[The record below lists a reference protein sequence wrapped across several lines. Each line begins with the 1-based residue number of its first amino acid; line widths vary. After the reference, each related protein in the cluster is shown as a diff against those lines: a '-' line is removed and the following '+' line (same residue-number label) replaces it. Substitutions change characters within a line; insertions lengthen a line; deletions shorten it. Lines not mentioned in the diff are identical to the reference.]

1 MEQISG
7 IEKSIQEQI
16 LDKMISNL
24 KKNKSLEDGFLE
36 ELKGVNLTKV
46 SDVKE
51 ILTKSFKKD
60 EDSKTGN

>member
-1 MEQISG
+1 MEEKSE

-16 LDKMISNL
+16 LDKMISKL
-24 KKNKSLEDGFLE
+24 KENKSMEDGFLE
-36 ELKGVNLTKV
+36 ELKNVNLTKV

>member
-1 MEQISG
+1 MEEKSE

-16 LDKMISNL
+16 LDKMISKL
-24 KKNKSLEDGFLE
+24 KEKKSLEDGFLE
-36 ELKGVNLTKV
+36 ELTGVDLTKV

>member
-1 MEQISG
+1 MEEKSE

-16 LDKMISNL
+16 LDKMISKL
-24 KKNKSLEDGFLE
+24 KEKKSLEDGFQE
-36 ELKGVNLTKV
+36 ELKGVDLTKV

>member
-1 MEQISG
+1 MEEQPE

-16 LDKMISNL
+16 IDKMISKL
-24 KKNKSLEDGFLE
+24 REEKSLEDGFLG
-36 ELKGVNLTKV
+36 ELKEVDLTKV

>member
-1 MEQISG
+1 MEEKSE

-16 LDKMISNL
+16 LDKMISKL
-24 KKNKSLEDGFLE
+24 KENKSLEDGFLE
-36 ELKGVNLTKV
+36 ELKGVDLTKV

-51 ILTKSFKKD
+51 ILTKSFYKD

>member
-1 MEQISG
+1 MEEKAE

-16 LDKMISNL
+16 LDKMISKL
-24 KKNKSLEDGFLE
+24 KEKKSLEDGFLE
-36 ELKGVNLTKV
+36 ELKDVDLTKV

>member
-1 MEQISG
+1 MEVKSV

-16 LDKMISNL
+16 LDKMISKL
-24 KKNKSLEDGFLE
+24 KERKSLEDGFLG
-36 ELKGVNLTKV
+36 ELKGVDLTKA

>member
-1 MEQISG
+1 MEEKAE

-16 LDKMISNL
+16 LDKMISKL
-24 KKNKSLEDGFLE
+24 KEKKSLEDGFLE
-36 ELKGVNLTKV
+36 ELKEVDLTKV

-60 EDSKTGN
+60 EDSKTGD